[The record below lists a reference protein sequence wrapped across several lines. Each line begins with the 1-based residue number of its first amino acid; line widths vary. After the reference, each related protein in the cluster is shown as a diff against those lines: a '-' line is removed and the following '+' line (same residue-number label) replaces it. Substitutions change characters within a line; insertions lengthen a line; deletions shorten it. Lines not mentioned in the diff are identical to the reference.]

1 MPARH
6 RFYKR
11 LADLNEFK
19 FDFSLERIKTVL
31 LLLNSPQNSYDC
43 VHIAGSNGKGST
55 AWYLSNILKEHGHK
69 VGTYTSPHFTDVKER
84 IAINGLKVNES
95 IFISEGLKLFQIL
108 NKYNIKLTYF
118 EFLTVL
124 AFLIFKVEKVSVA
137 VIEAGLGGR
146 YDATNM
152 EYKHKLLSV
161 ITSISL
167 EHTDYLG
174 KTKLLI
180 LKEKAEIIGTG
191 KAVVNVR
198 DKGLKKY
205 VKGKYGNKVIFA
217 NEFYPVK
224 RIVYEQGLIKAIYK
238 NISLQT
244 KMIEPIQADNL
255 ATVLSCLKVLNKA
268 GYKFEQKKIKRAVI
282 NTVIPGRFTKNTKG
296 YFLSVAHNPEA
307 FKEVLRALNMSSHG
321 IPTIIVFSL
330 LKDKDA
336 EAIFNH
342 ASKYKNI
349 SFVLTGID
357 NPRAISI
364 AKMKQYVVKYG
375 ISYQIEKDNLVA
387 LKVARKM
394 AGNGIVL
401 IGGSFYLVSKFM

>member
-6 RFYKR
+6 KFYKR

-31 LLLNSPQNSYDC
+31 LLLKSPQNYYDC
-43 VHIAGSNGKGST
+43 IQIAGSNGKGST
-55 AWYLSNILKEHGHK
+55 AWYLSNIFKEHGHK
-69 VGTYTSPHFTDVKER
+69 IGTYTSPHFTDVKER
-84 IAINGLKVNES
+84 IAINGKKVKEA
-95 IFISEGLKLFQIL
+95 IFIGEGLKLFIIIKK
-108 NKYNIKLTYF
+108 NNIKLTYF

-124 AFLIFKVEKVSVA
+124 AFVIFKVEKVDMA

-146 YDATNM
+146 FDATNM
-152 EYKHKLLSV
+152 EYKHKLLSI

-191 KAVVNVR
+191 KAVVNVK

-205 VKGKYGNKVIFA
+205 IKEKYGSNVIFA
-217 NEFYPVK
+217 NECFPVK
-224 RIVYEQGLIKAIYK
+224 SIVYEQELIKAIYK
-238 NISLQT
+238 NISLET

-255 ATVLSCLKVLNKA
+255 ATVLSSLQVLNNA
-268 GYKFEQKKIKRAVI
+268 GYKFYQNKIKRAVI
-282 NTVIPGRFTKNTKG
+282 NTIIPGRLTKNPNG

-321 IPTIIVFSL
+321 IPIVIVFSL

-375 ISYQIEKDNLVA
+375 IRYQIEKDNLLA
-387 LKVARKM
+387 LKVAVKM
-394 AGNGIVL
+394 AANGIVL